1 MKYAKIN
8 FFIILVASILILIPS
23 IALISFSQTNDT
35 LLDDTLSDESSSNQ
49 SSFSDL
55 SRELANQ
62 SESDVESGED
72 D

>member
-35 LLDDTLSDESSSNQ
+35 LLDDTLSYESSSNQ